1 MRKIIY
7 YADLSKKFKNYFKIL
22 LPISIGIFCI
32 FFSFR
37 NISFTDFTKYF
48 YEINYLWVFVGIFLG
63 ALSHISRSYR
73 WKYLIEPLGYKL
85 GFINSVLAVFSAYL
99 INYTIPRAGD
109 IARATMI
116 SKYEKIPLDKTLGTI
131 VAERAVDVICI
142 LTIIATGLI
151 FEFNRIS
158 EKLISLIENTE
169 ISVVIIY
176 VGVIILILFVSNRV
190 LRKSKYYKSILN
202 FFSGIVEG
210 LTIIFKMQK
219 RLQFILHSIFIWL
232 MYILMFWATSMAFFE
247 LHEVAFYQF
256 MISFTLAAISIML
269 SNGGIG
275 IYPLA
280 VEESLGWYGVQSTTG
295 LAFGWVSWLSQ
306 TMMVIIFGGLSLFIL
321 PFINRK
327 KS

>member
-1 MRKIIY
+1 M
-7 YADLSKKFKNYFKIL
+7 SKKLKSYIKIL

-109 IARATMI
+109 VARATMI

-142 LTIIATGLI
+142 LIIIVTGLI

-202 FFSGIVEG
+202 FFSGIIEG
-210 LTIIFKMQK
+210 LTIIFKMEK
-219 RLQFILHSIFIWL
+219 RVPFILHSIFIWL

>member
-1 MRKIIY
+1 M
-7 YADLSKKFKNYFKIL
+7 SKKLKSYIKIL

-99 INYTIPRAGD
+99 INYSIPRAGD
-109 IARATMI
+109 VARATMI

-202 FFSGIVEG
+202 FFSGIIEG
-210 LTIIFKMQK
+210 LTIIFKMEK
-219 RLQFILHSIFIWL
+219 RVPFILHSIFIWS

>member
-1 MRKIIY
+1 M
-7 YADLSKKFKNYFKIL
+7 SKKLKSYIKIL

-109 IARATMI
+109 VARATMI

-202 FFSGIVEG
+202 FFSGIIEG
-210 LTIIFKMQK
+210 LTIIFKMEK
-219 RLQFILHSIFIWL
+219 RVPFILHSIFIWL

-321 PFINRK
+321 PFINRN

>member
-1 MRKIIY
+1 M
-7 YADLSKKFKNYFKIL
+7 SKKLKSYIKIL

-142 LTIIATGLI
+142 LTIIAIGLI

-169 ISVVIIY
+169 ISVIIVY
-176 VGVIILILFVSNRV
+176 VGVVILILFVSNMV

-202 FFSGIVEG
+202 FFSGIVQG
-210 LTIIFKMQK
+210 LTIIFQMEKQVP
-219 RLQFILHSIFIWL
+219 FVLHSIFIWL

>member
-1 MRKIIY
+1 M
-7 YADLSKKFKNYFKIL
+7 SKKLKSYIKIL

-48 YEINYLWVFVGIFLG
+48 YEINFLWVFVGIFLG

-202 FFSGIVEG
+202 FFSGIIEG
-210 LTIIFKMQK
+210 LTIIFKMEK
-219 RLQFILHSIFIWL
+219 RVPFILHSIFIWL

-321 PFINRK
+321 PFVNRK

>member
-1 MRKIIY
+1 M
-7 YADLSKKFKNYFKIL
+7 SKKLKSYIKIL

-37 NISFTDFTKYF
+37 NIGFTDFTKYF

-109 IARATMI
+109 VARATMI

-142 LTIIATGLI
+142 LIIIATGLI

-176 VGVIILILFVSNRV
+176 VGVIILIIFVSNRV

-202 FFSGIVEG
+202 FFSGIIEG
-210 LTIIFKMQK
+210 LTIIFKMEK
-219 RLQFILHSIFIWL
+219 RVPFILHSIFIWL

-247 LHEVAFYQF
+247 LHEVVFYQF

>member
-1 MRKIIY
+1 M
-7 YADLSKKFKNYFKIL
+7 SKKLKSYIKIL

-116 SKYEKIPLDKTLGTI
+116 SKYEKVPLDKTLGTI

-142 LTIIATGLI
+142 LTIIAIGLI

-158 EKLISLIENTE
+158 DKLIPLIENTE
-169 ISVVIIY
+169 ISVIIIY

-190 LRKSKYYKSILN
+190 LRKSKYYKYILN
-202 FFSGIVEG
+202 FFSGIIEG
-210 LTIIFKMQK
+210 LTIIFKMEK
-219 RLQFILHSIFIWL
+219 RVPFILHSIFIWL

-321 PFINRK
+321 PFINRN

>member
-1 MRKIIY
+1 M
-7 YADLSKKFKNYFKIL
+7 SKKLKAYIKVI
-22 LPISIGIFCI
+22 LPISVGVFCI
-32 FFSFR
+32 YFSFR

-116 SKYEKIPLDKTLGTI
+116 SKYEKIPFNKTLGTV
-131 VAERAVDVICI
+131 VAERAIDVVCI
-142 LTIIATGLI
+142 LIIIGFGLI
-151 FEFNRIS
+151 IEFDKILG
-158 EKLISLIENTE
+158 KLISFFSEQNLSTIF
-169 ISVVIIY
+169 IY
-176 VGVIILILFVSNRV
+176 TTFLVLILTTSY
-190 LRKSKYYKSILN
+190 LILKKSKYHKSILD
-202 FFSGIVEG
+202 FISGIIQG
-210 LTIIFKMQK
+210 LTVVFKMEK
-219 RLQFILHSIFIWL
+219 RIPFVLHTIFIWL
-232 MYILMFWATSMAFFE
+232 MYVLMFWATSKAFVE
-247 LHEVAFYQF
+247 LHEVAFYQC
-256 MISFTLAAISIML
+256 MISFTLAALSIMF

-295 LAFGWVSWLSQ
+295 LAFGWVMWLSQ
-306 TMMVIIFGGLSLFIL
+306 TLMVVIFGGLSLFIL
-321 PFINRK
+321 PFINK
-327 KS
+327 NKI

>member
-1 MRKIIY
+1 M
-7 YADLSKKFKNYFKIL
+7 SKKLKSYIKIL
-22 LPISIGIFCI
+22 LPISIGVFCI

-142 LTIIATGLI
+142 LTIIAIGLI

-158 EKLISLIENTE
+158 DKLISLIENTE
-169 ISVVIIY
+169 ISVIIIY

-190 LRKSKYYKSILN
+190 LRKSKYYKYILN
-202 FFSGIVEG
+202 FFSGIIEG
-210 LTIIFKMQK
+210 LTIIFKMEK
-219 RLQFILHSIFIWL
+219 RVPFILHSIFIWL

-306 TMMVIIFGGLSLFIL
+306 TMMVIFFGGLSLFIL